1 MTNPNQERIIRFLK
15 QQQVLTLATSSHNE
29 PHCCNCFYVFL
40 EKHNLLVFKSEEK
53 TIHTQQA
60 LTNKK
65 VAGTIYLAGDG
76 ISKVKGVQFTGIF
89 SQIENELLSEA
100 KKTFYKRFPFGGIKT
115 SPFWGIKIHY
125 VKMTD
130 NTLGFGKKLEWQI
143 DNNPHHA

>member
-1 MTNPNQERIIRFLK
+1 MTNSNQARIINFLK
-15 QQQVLTLATSSHNE
+15 EQQVLTLATSENNE

-40 EKHNLLVFKSEEK
+40 EDYNLLVFKSEEK

-60 LTNKK
+60 ITNKK
-65 VAGTIYLAGDG
+65 VAGTIHLSGDG
-76 ISKVKGVQFTGIF
+76 ISKVKGVQFTGTF
-89 SQIENELLSEA
+89 SSLNDKILAEA

-143 DNNPHHA
+143 DSDDHNA